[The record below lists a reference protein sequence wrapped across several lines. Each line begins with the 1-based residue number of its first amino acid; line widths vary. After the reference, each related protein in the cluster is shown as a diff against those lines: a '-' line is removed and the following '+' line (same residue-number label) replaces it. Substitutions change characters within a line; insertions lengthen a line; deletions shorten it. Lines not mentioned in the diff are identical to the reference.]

1 MEPGS
6 LDLVVRCG
14 KRGMAGKQG
23 LNVVRILCQ
32 NTIGYEAKCNP
43 SCESSIQQLTLRPTR
58 TQDCDLP
65 ELQSLVDVA
74 ELPEKTAGYNICL
87 NMSLVLVHRMSSFI
101 HASPRFSA
109 VSPFR

>member
-32 NTIGYEAKCNP
+32 NTIGCEVKCNP

-58 TQDCDLP
+58 TQDCDLS
-65 ELQSLVDVA
+65 ELQILVDIVEPA
-74 ELPEKTAGYNICL
+74 EKTAGHNICM
-87 NMSLVLVHRMSSFI
+87 NM
-101 HASPRFSA
+101 
-109 VSPFR
+109 